1 MAFWITLIRGILAL
15 GLGAALLLQPEKS
28 LPMLAN
34 FMGIYWLVSG
44 AMSLRWGGAGRRV
57 RPLALVAGIIGVLA
71 GLAMLARWFAMGE
84 GWEAVFASVLGGIIA
99 LTGIPHIY
107 ESLRTTR
114 DAGASR
120 VRSWTGVLLGAF
132 EVVLGVLLLFSPLER
147 RGPVFFGVVTA
158 WALLGGAILLLDAV
172 RLRRS
177 VSATQQAGL
186 QDGHSSV
193 EDDSLLEID
202 REENAP

>member
-44 AMSLRWGGAGRRV
+44 VMSLRWGGSGRRV
-57 RPLALVAGIIGVLA
+57 RPLALALGIIGVLA
-71 GLAMLARWFAMGE
+71 GLAMLARWFALGE

-99 LTGIPHIY
+99 LTGILHIY

-177 VSATQQAGL
+177 VSATQQAGP
-186 QDGHSSV
+186 QDAPSPE
-193 EDDSLLEID
+193 EDETPHEANRDEKVL
-202 REENAP
+202 

>member
-44 AMSLRWGGAGRRV
+44 VMSLRWGSSGSRV
-57 RPLALVAGIIGVLA
+57 RPLALVSGIIGVLA
-71 GLAMLARWFAMGE
+71 GLAMLARWFSLGE
-84 GWEAVFASVLGGIIA
+84 GWEAIFASVLGGIIA
-99 LTGIPHIY
+99 LTGILHTY
-107 ESLRTTR
+107 ESLRGTR

-132 EVVLGVLLLFSPLER
+132 EVVLGVLLLLSPLER
-147 RGPVFFGVVTA
+147 RGPVFYGVVTI
-158 WALLGGAILLLDAV
+158 WALLGGGILLLDAV

-177 VSATQQAGL
+177 DSGQQ
-186 QDGHSSV
+186 SSV
-193 EDDSLLEID
+193 QNGESPDVDQE
-202 REENAP
+202 